1 MKKLLMLFMMTAPFT
16 GLQAQDVIFKKNG
29 DEIQA
34 KVLKVTESEIE
45 YAKWSNPKG
54 PTYVLS
60 LGNVFMVKYENGEK
74 DVFAD
79 QDAPQTSQPSQAAA
93 EKTSGK
99 KSFGEKSSG
108 GIAAP
113 ADNNDALI
121 RSYNDHETSF
131 VVEKQT
137 NRKAYDWIG
146 ILGVDASSVMSSAE
160 LEIAIVQ
167 TDGCLLHGTYM
178 NPWPFNGHFY
188 LELHNKTDHTLYV
201 DLGNTFRVDGN
212 GNSKVYYDTTQTS
225 VNHGAGG
232 SAGLNV
238 GVVSNF
244 FGDGGTVGTPAN
256 GINFSSGKY
265 NSSSKTYIK
274 QRVMAIPPHGK
285 AVLEQCEWEHVK
297 GVALW
302 KEENNVY
309 KSYCEGFNYEYANI
323 PVKKGELQH
332 YGFDDSPQ
340 KYRYRITYSSDE
352 AFAECE
358 ALTLNVYV
366 KDLLGGQS
374 VYDFKRRKDLRND
387 GEKVI
392 VVGGEIN
399 PFL

>member
-1 MKKLLMLFMMTAPFT
+1 MLFMMTAPFT

-34 KVLKVTESEIE
+34 RVLKVTESEIE

-74 DVFAD
+74 DVFTD
-79 QDAPQTSQPSQAAA
+79 QSAPQRSQPSQAAA
-93 EKTSGK
+93 ETS
-99 KSFGEKSSG
+99 SGEKPSGEKPSG

-113 ADNNDALI
+113 AADNDALI
-121 RSYNDHETSF
+121 RSYNDHEASF

-137 NRKAYDWIG
+137 NRKAYNWIG
-146 ILGVDASSVMSSAE
+146 LLGVDASSVMSSDM

-167 TDGCLLHGTYM
+167 RESCLLHGTYM

-188 LELHNKTDHTLYV
+188 LELHNKTDHALYV
-201 DLGNTFRVDGN
+201 DLGNTFRVDGS
-212 GNSKVYYDTTQTS
+212 GNYKVYYDTTQTS
-225 VNHGAGG
+225 VNHGGGG

-238 GVVSNF
+238 GAVSDVL
-244 FGDGGTVGTPAN
+244 GIGGAVGTLAHGVN
-256 GINFSSGKY
+256 VSSGKY
-265 NSSSKTYIK
+265 NSASKTYAK
-274 QRVMAIPPHGK
+274 QRVVAIPPHGK
-285 AVLEQCEWEHVK
+285 AVLEQCEWEHV
-297 GVALW
+297 GGTALW

-309 KSYCEGFNYEYANI
+309 RSYCEGFNYEYAEI
-323 PVKKGELQH
+323 PVRKGELQH
-332 YGFDDSPQ
+332 YGFDDSPL

-352 AFAECE
+352 AFSECE

-366 KDLLGGQS
+366 KELLGGQS